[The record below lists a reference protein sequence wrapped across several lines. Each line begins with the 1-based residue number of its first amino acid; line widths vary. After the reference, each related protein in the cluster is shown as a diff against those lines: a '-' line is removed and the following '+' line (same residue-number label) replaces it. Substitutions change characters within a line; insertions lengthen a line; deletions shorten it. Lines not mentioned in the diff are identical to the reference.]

1 MFGLLLVKNGWYLIS
16 PGARSQWDRLFMG
29 RRHLPYRPLPHTA
42 TDLRPADL
50 NLPPK
55 SDASSS
61 YIKKKKKRR
70 EKHGISRPQFLVSLH
85 ITDNLGMLQ
94 NISSLK
100 YFHGSNGELKQMGF
114 QRDLSTHQT
123 LLTQIIVQQSCS
135 WVHITFWEKQ
145 RGYSEKGPAPRCY
158 SSRRCLCAKVGAQC
172 LERASAICCKCWE
185 RNSRM
190 GEIILWYFAGKSK
203 MVSKNK
209 EKERGAPGENPLLPH
224 SGFQKQELQLSGG
237 RQEGWL

>member
-1 MFGLLLVKNGWYLIS
+1 
-16 PGARSQWDRLFMG
+16 
-29 RRHLPYRPLPHTA
+29 
-42 TDLRPADL
+42 
-50 NLPPK
+50 
-55 SDASSS
+55 
-61 YIKKKKKRR
+61 
-70 EKHGISRPQFLVSLH
+70 
-85 ITDNLGMLQ
+85 MLQ

-237 RQEGWL
+237 SQEGWLWSQGGCRGRAVCPPRSSTAHWAHPGTAAWAQSARQRSTLLTPTKFLSMCCYWRHDSTKNSAAIFLAGLLFSGAPKI